1 MTPTVC
7 VTQRWDPSIY
17 PSVCR
22 NNPSHLAPRCPSPGG
37 AQTPPGGRGHR
48 LHLSSRPCLLTLPLC
63 FRSKLLGAEHKIPSV
78 PFVRESKEELLLL
91 LARLGFVELPQS
103 SVYHAI
109 ELEAHA

>member
-1 MTPTVC
+1 MTP
-7 VTQRWDPSIY
+7 I
-17 PSVCR
+17 VCR
-22 NNPSHLAPRCPSPGG
+22 GNPSHLAPGCPSPGG
-37 AQTPPGGRGHR
+37 AHTPSGGRGHR
-48 LHLSSRPCLLTLPLC
+48 LHLSSRPFLLTPPVC